1 MVVSMR
7 ACADQQRQRVIL
19 AIDSL
24 RNWRITHDELDN
36 QVLFADTHPPH
47 VKTHRQRRIDSY
59 VARTATTYAYAPPS
73 QPGGSFLSGPGA
85 AMTKMTGAEALI
97 KSLEHEGVEVAF
109 GVPGGAILPAY
120 DPLLDSPIR
129 HVLARH
135 EQGAGHMAEGY
146 AHATGRVG
154 VVIATSGPGATN
166 IMTPLQDALM
176 DSVPLVAITGQ
187 VALGSMGNDAFQ
199 EAPTTGMAMHCTK
212 HTFLVTDANEIC
224 EAVHQAFHL
233 ASTGRKGPVLIDI
246 PKDLLATEIEWHEPK
261 PVDLPGYKPS
271 RSGHK
276 RQINRAIDL
285 VMQASQP
292 VLYVGGG
299 VIAADASDQ
308 LRQFAEATDTPVV
321 TTLMARGALPDT
333 HPLALGMPGMHGT
346 YTAVT
351 AMQKAD
357 LLVALGTRFD
367 DRVTGNPATF
377 APNAAVIHVD
387 IDPAEIGKVRNPEV
401 PIVGDVGIVLG
412 QLSTELARR
421 LIDGALPDRSA
432 WLKTIADWQ
441 ANYPLTYEQEPD
453 GPVKAQYVIEQLLEA
468 TQGDAIVVSGVG
480 QHQMWA
486 SQFWSFSTPRT
497 WINSGG
503 LGTMGFAVPA
513 AIGAKVGMP
522 DELVVA
528 IDGDGSFQMTCQEMV
543 TASVEGVPIK
553 VLLINNG
560 GYGMVRQWQTLF
572 YDRRYSAVELSEET
586 PNFPALAE
594 ACGWIGMAANT
605 PDEVGPAI
613 SKMLSVDDQPVLLE
627 VRTDRDEMVWPMVKA
642 GGSCDDIAMGP
653 EDL

>member
-1 MVVSMR
+1 
-7 ACADQQRQRVIL
+7 
-19 AIDSL
+19 
-24 RNWRITHDELDN
+24 
-36 QVLFADTHPPH
+36 
-47 VKTHRQRRIDSY
+47 
-59 VARTATTYAYAPPS
+59 
-73 QPGGSFLSGPGA
+73 
-85 AMTKMTGAEALI
+85 MTKMTGAAALI

-176 DSVPLVAITGQ
+176 DSVPIVAITGQ
-187 VALGSMGNDAFQ
+187 VALSSMGNDAFQ

-212 HTFLVTDANEIC
+212 HTYLVTDANEIC

-233 ASTGRKGPVLIDI
+233 ASTGRKGPVLVDI
-246 PKDLLATEIEWHEPK
+246 PKDLLATEIEWHEPG

-271 RSGHK
+271 RAGHS
-276 RQINRAIDL
+276 RQIERAIDL
-285 VMQASQP
+285 IMEARQP

-299 VIAADASDQ
+299 IIAAGASEEL
-308 LRQFAEATDTPVV
+308 LRFAEALNVPVT
-321 TTLMARGALPDT
+321 TTLMARGAFPDA
-333 HPLALGMPGMHGT
+333 HRLAMGMPGMHGT

-351 AMQKAD
+351 AIQESD
-357 LLVALGTRFD
+357 LLIALGTRFD
-367 DRVTGNPATF
+367 DRVTGDPATF
-377 APNAAVIHVD
+377 APGAKVIHVD

-401 PIVGDVGIVLG
+401 PIVGDVKVVLE
-412 QLSTELARR
+412 QLGAALESRLA
-421 LIDGALPDRSA
+421 DVSLPDRSD
-432 WLKTIADWQ
+432 WLETIAGWQ
-441 ANYPLTYEQEPD
+441 AKYPLRYDQEPD

-468 TQGDAIVVSGVG
+468 TDGDGIVVSGVG

-486 SQFWSFSTPRT
+486 SQFWSFSKPRT

-528 IDGDGSFQMTCQEMV
+528 VDGDGSFQMTFQEMV
-543 TASVEGVPIK
+543 TAAAEDVPIK
-553 VLLINNG
+553 VVLINNG
-560 GYGMVRQWQTLF
+560 GHGMVRQWQTLF
-572 YDRRYSAVELSEET
+572 YDGRYSATDLSGDS
-586 PNFPALAE
+586 PNYAALAE
-594 ACGWIGMAANT
+594 ACGWVGMMVDS
-605 PDEVGPAI
+605 PDDVGPALR
-613 SKMLSVDDQPVLLE
+613 KMLATDDRPVLLE
-627 VRTDRDEMVWPMVKA
+627 VRTDPDEMVWPMVPA
-642 GGSCDDIAMGP
+642 GGSCSNIALGP